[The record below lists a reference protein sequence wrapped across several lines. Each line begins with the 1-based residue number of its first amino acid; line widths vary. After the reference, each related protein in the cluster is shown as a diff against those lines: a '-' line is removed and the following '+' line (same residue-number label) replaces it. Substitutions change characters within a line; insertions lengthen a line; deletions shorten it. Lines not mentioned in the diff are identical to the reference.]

1 VNALAFIKQGLF
13 NDMLNES
20 ILIDKVDM
28 HIALELGSD
37 LIEIGKL
44 R

>member
-1 VNALAFIKQGLF
+1 MTL
-13 NDMLNES
+13 ES
-20 ILIDKVDM
+20 LVIDKVDM

-44 R
+44 GLKPYFKTIIT